1 MRQNIKNNSGG
12 PNRLM
17 SQLGAKKKKTVAA
30 LCLIAVMVLMWVR
43 VFAKKTP
50 PSAEASLM
58 AQAANLNSSAA
69 NPQVRISFI
78 ELPKVGGRND
88 VLTRDFFA
96 ANSWQGFLRSGEALT
111 GVKEGNVSKDGSEE
125 LVRRIADKLKLQ
137 AIGVVGENPQAFIN
151 DKVLSIGDKLL
162 VTDGVSAYECEVVGI
177 EEDTVFVKFGEAEIQ
192 LRLAQGAETT
202 IER

>member
-1 MRQNIKNNSGG
+1 VRQNIKNNSGG

-17 SQLGAKKKKTVAA
+17 SQLGAKKKKTAAA

-96 ANSWQGFLRSGEALT
+96 ANSWQAFLREGLT
-111 GVKEGNVSKDGSEE
+111 GVKEVDVSRDGNEE

-151 DKVLSIGDKLL
+151 NKVLSIGDKLL

-177 EEDTVFVKFGEAEIQ
+177 EEDRVFVKFGEAEIQ
-192 LRLAQGAETT
+192 LRLAQGAKTT
-202 IER
+202 IE

>member
-1 MRQNIKNNSGG
+1 
-12 PNRLM
+12 M

-151 DKVLSIGDKLL
+151 NKVLSVGDKLL